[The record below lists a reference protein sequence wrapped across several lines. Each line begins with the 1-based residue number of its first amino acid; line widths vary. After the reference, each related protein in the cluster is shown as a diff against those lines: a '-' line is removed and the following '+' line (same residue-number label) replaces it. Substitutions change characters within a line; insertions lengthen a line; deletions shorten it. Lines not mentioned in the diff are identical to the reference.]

1 MSYPQNARPFD
12 SVKHTQKSSSLS
24 RVRIQIKGTFPGN
37 VEHASPWGCIF
48 KLLRQTCRP
57 LRFDM
62 SVASRNPHTDPVSMS
77 T

>member
-12 SVKHTQKSSSLS
+12 SVKHTQKSSGLS

-37 VEHASPWGCIF
+37 VEHASPWDCIF

-62 SVASRNPHTDPVSMS
+62 PWLAETPTPIQCP
-77 T
+77 

>member
-12 SVKHTQKSSSLS
+12 SVKHTQKSSSLSS

-62 SVASRNPHTDPVSMS
+62 PVASRNPHTDPVS